1 MPVHIIAVTPAAN
14 VMAANAVLEALG
26 YGPDNFSTKASTA
39 ENPAWDDPPAHYYFC
54 WQFTPAGLADT
65 FLAFAGGSL
74 PPTTGEWGW
83 GEYGVISEEDALAAV
98 TPANFAF
105 AIFNDGLS
113 ALQQVDVTLAAY
125 DPPLHKIPDPPL

>member
-14 VMAANAVLEALG
+14 VTAANAVLEALG
-26 YGPDNFSTKASTA
+26 HGPDNFSTKATT
-39 ENPAWDDPPAHYYFC
+39 EEGPAWDDPPTHYYFC
-54 WQFTPAGLADT
+54 WQYTPAGLADT
-65 FLAFAGGSL
+65 FLAFADGVM
-74 PPTTGEWGW
+74 PPTIGEWDW

-98 TPANFAF
+98 TPENFAF

-125 DPPLHKIPDPPL
+125 EPPLHKIPDPPL